1 MRHIF
6 RYILVAVGT
15 LSCVLG
21 IIGIFVP
28 VLPTTPFLLL
38 SAALYFRSSPKLYRL
53 LLNHRTLG
61 PYIKNFREHKSI
73 PLRVKIISVSM
84 VWISLLHCAFLF
96 SSDWV
101 ISASFIVLAVLLTVY
116 LLHFKHFFNNHLHLK
131 FCKSTAYRPN
141 ESVLFLPAKVI
152 VFFET
157 IKYKHFFIVYLFIS
171 QFCMCILL
179 CIFRNFAGK

>member
-1 MRHIF
+1 MFYLFWILVWKIGPACFVWIRKALNLRMRHIF

-73 PLRVKIISVSM
+73 PLRVKIISVSR

-101 ISASFIVLAVLLTVY
+101 ISASFIVLAVLITVY
-116 LLHFKHFFNNHLHLK
+116 LLHFKTSGKDRWCCCACFSHILQAFF
-131 FCKSTAYRPN
+131 
-141 ESVLFLPAKVI
+141 
-152 VFFET
+152 
-157 IKYKHFFIVYLFIS
+157 
-171 QFCMCILL
+171 Q
-179 CIFRNFAGK
+179 